1 MHRLSPALLWC
12 LLFGNAVIGFGVL
25 MVPGALI
32 DIAHDLHVS
41 ISVAGS
47 LITAGS
53 VLMCLSA
60 PWFASVLGTYDRRK
74 LLPLVMLWYGLMHA
88 LCLLME
94 DFEHVMG
101 LRVISMIAPAIFTPQ
116 AAACI
121 GQLADP
127 QVRGRAI
134 TFIFLGWS
142 LASVAGMPIAAWV
155 SEVYGWRYV
164 FGLLSIL
171 SLVSAAWVWAVLPN
185 KLIPPAMTLAA
196 WRETFRTRPLVLA
209 LLVTV
214 ASAGGQFF
222 LTAYLAPYFKLT
234 LLTTPAQLSWLLGWF
249 GACGLLGNV
258 VLSRYVDRMGA
269 DKAVSLCLLLIS
281 VSMLCWSLGSS
292 LALTLLVL
300 TPWGLGIFASN
311 SAQQAR
317 LIHIE
322 PRLAAGSVALNTSSL
337 YLGQAIGSA
346 SGGWLIAQGQMDQLH
361 WFAWG
366 GVMLALTISLW
377 ASKAQERFKMQA

>member
-101 LRVISMIAPAIFTPQ
+101 LRVLSMMAPAIFTPQ

-171 SLVSAAWVWAVLPN
+171 SLVSAAWVWAVLP
-185 KLIPPAMTLAA
+185 
-196 WRETFRTRPLVLA
+196 
-209 LLVTV
+209 
-214 ASAGGQFF
+214 
-222 LTAYLAPYFKLT
+222 
-234 LLTTPAQLSWLLGWF
+234 
-249 GACGLLGNV
+249 
-258 VLSRYVDRMGA
+258 
-269 DKAVSLCLLLIS
+269 IS
-281 VSMLCWSLGSS
+281 
-292 LALTLLVL
+292 
-300 TPWGLGIFASN
+300 
-311 SAQQAR
+311 
-317 LIHIE
+317 
-322 PRLAAGSVALNTSSL
+322 
-337 YLGQAIGSA
+337 
-346 SGGWLIAQGQMDQLH
+346 
-361 WFAWG
+361 
-366 GVMLALTISLW
+366 
-377 ASKAQERFKMQA
+377 